1 MAGARA
7 GLSGARSGLFIEQI
21 RIIKEMRDVDKRRG
35 RTGIAVRPR
44 FAVWENVLGAFSS
57 GKGQDFQ
64 TVLEAFIWIEEPY
77 LHVIR
82 PEKGRWQY
90 TGAILGDRSSLA
102 WTTWNAEYFG
112 VPQTRRR
119 IFLVAD
125 FAGYSPISI
134 LFKQESLSG
143 DPEADRETEEA
154 SAAGA

>member
-1 MAGARA
+1 MH
-7 GLSGARSGLFIEQI
+7 
-21 RIIKEMRDVDKRRG
+21 
-35 RTGIAVRPR
+35 
-44 FAVWENVLGAFSS
+44 NVLGAFSS
-57 GKGQDFQ
+57 GEGQDFR
-64 TVLEAFIWIEEPY
+64 TVLEAFIRIEERH

-90 TGAILGDRSSLA
+90 TGAVLGDRSSLA

-134 LFKQESLSG
+134 LFKQESLPG
-143 DPEADRETEEA
+143 DPEADRETEET

>member
-1 MAGARA
+1 MWIRDADGQV
-7 GLSGARSGLFIEQI
+7 SLFDPALPCG
-21 RIIKEMRDVDKRRG
+21 K
-35 RTGIAVRPR
+35 T
-44 FAVWENVLGAFSS
+44 SS
-57 GKGQDFQ
+57 
-64 TVLEAFIWIEEPY
+64 APSPEEPH

-90 TGAILGDRSSLA
+90 TGAVLGDRSSLA